1 MPQSTPTPSQAQI
14 LLAWDECGDVIH
26 CNDSIIIFPGDDDT
40 DARASSLLRQC
51 GANIGVVSLPQ
62 QQRQQ
67 QQQLDSKRSRP
78 STTSTGKVRG
88 SSIRSDDRSL
98 LLLGCRRQQQEAL
111 LRKIRQMEYI
121 GIKDSEEMEKLI
133 LEAKLNDTCS
143 RNCTVVHVKET
154 TTLGRPFSLSDCEI
168 SFNSHDG
175 FNKSKSKESSRP
187 NQPRKEDHNPLRSNI
202 YSPYA
207 GVSTEKMQQLQRRH
221 RRQPRAS
228 SSSDASCDKK
238 STLPVAEF
246 YARKRIDANLKHDRM
261 ADTDG
266 YLWNDGNI
274 RALRRKMEASRDI
287 VRGIGY
293 AIEGDMIR
301 VHQSCRTIANIRGG
315 KQPILREE
323 LHRLAAR
330 ALTSTCVE
338 MSHRVGRCILHLWS
352 QGIRHNIRRE
362 QLLKLEQC
370 RSLDRLIVLVK
381 RLTKE
386 RLTSVWLCWSIECKR
401 RRQVEL
407 ELKATIIQSAVRRK
421 LAVTKLAQMRNE
433 KRDWA
438 RKTIQRLCRGC
449 SARMVFRTMIRQR
462 NRLLSALVLQCFIR
476 CCLAR
481 IMCKRLKLERRKQ
494 NGAVMMQKISR
505 GRKGRKIALQALDRR
520 RRRAAAVHIQRIS
533 RGRKHRKDHAE
544 HKERL
549 ASIQRNKAATAL
561 QAQVRRYRDTKIVIQ
576 LQKQREDER
585 RKMQLERERVVAIL
599 QRIYRGHQGR
609 LTMKRVQHE
618 QLLEAQQRYRSATC
632 IQSFYRSL
640 LARDQV
646 QMMRRKTRAS
656 MIREARQWIE
666 MWKDDENTWCC
677 YYNELTGEVLSSP
690 PITGYTRLSS
700 HDAHGPLLV
709 LQNGVVIWDPSNINH
724 GNESSDDARTC
735 KSRRLC
741 QGCQAKSFTL
751 YCKEC
756 EEVWCEDGKGDSCT

>member
-26 CNDSIIIFPGDDDT
+26 CNESIIFPGDDDK

-51 GANIGVVSLPQ
+51 GANIGGVGLPQ
-62 QQRQQ
+62 QQRQQQ
-67 QQQLDSKRSRP
+67 QQQLDSKRSRL
-78 STTSTGKVRG
+78 STGNVRG

-98 LLLGCRRQQQEAL
+98 RQQQEAL

-121 GIKDSEEMEKLI
+121 GIKDSEEMER
-133 LEAKLNDTCS
+133 LEAELDDTCS
-143 RNCTVVHVKET
+143 RNCTVAEKKT
-154 TTLGRPFSLSDCEI
+154 TTLDIAGRPFSLCNCEI
-168 SFNSHDG
+168 SIKSQDG
-175 FNKSKSKESSRP
+175 FNNRKSKENRRP
-187 NQPRKEDHNPLRSNI
+187 NQRRKEDGNPLKSSKI
-202 YSPYA
+202 CSPYTSISTKKIHRKGGTRTLRA
-207 GVSTEKMQQLQRRH
+207 G
-221 RRQPRAS
+221 S
-228 SSSDASCDKK
+228 SNAACDTKPTQ
-238 STLPVAEF
+238 SVAEF
-246 YARKRIDANLKHDRM
+246 YVNKRIDALGGCDRI
-261 ADTDG
+261 ADMDD
-266 YLWNDGNI
+266 YQWNDETL
-274 RALRRKMEASRDI
+274 RVLRRKMEASREI
-287 VRGIGY
+287 VRDIGR
-293 AIEGDMIR
+293 AIEGDMLH

-330 ALTSTCVE
+330 ALASICVV
-338 MSHRVGRCILHLWS
+338 MSHRLGRCILNLWS
-352 QGIRHNIRRE
+352 QGVRRDIRRE

-370 RSLDRLIVLVK
+370 RSLDRLIVLVT

-386 RLTSVWLCWSIECKR
+386 RLISVWLCWSIECKR

-407 ELKATIIQSAVRRK
+407 ELKANIIQSAIRRK
-421 LAVTKLAQMRNE
+421 LAVEKLAQLRNE

-438 RKTIQRLCRGC
+438 RRIIQRLCRGC

-533 RGRKHRKDHAE
+533 RGRKDRKDHAE
-544 HKERL
+544 QKERL

-576 LQKQREDER
+576 LQKQREEER
-585 RKMQLERERVVAIL
+585 RKMQLERERIAAIV

-618 QLLEAQQRYRSATC
+618 QLLEAQQRHKSATC

-646 QMMRRKTRAS
+646 RMMRRKTRAS

-690 PITGYTRLSS
+690 PITGYTRLSC

-724 GNESSDDARTC
+724 GNEPSDDARTC
-735 KSRRLC
+735 KSRRLHVC
-741 QGCQAKSFTL
+741 QGCEAKSFTL

-756 EEVWCEDGKGDSCT
+756 EDIWCEDGDGDSCT